1 MTTSYITRAATIMTA
16 IIFQDSE
23 LDPGNVGDNNLRKQ
37 HKKSYV

>member
-1 MTTSYITRAATIMTA
+1 MTA

-37 HKKSYV
+37 HKKSLFDLRITNWAEQS